1 MIIGYHIHRN
11 FQRKGYAKEAAEK
24 SRDWCFENTPFNVLY
39 SYMKK
44 ANSASAATARSNG
57 MSLVEEYIDA
67 ESELTEIYAIT
78 RQEWKALRKG

>member
-1 MIIGYHIHRN
+1 
-11 FQRKGYAKEAAEK
+11 
-24 SRDWCFENTPFNVLY
+24 
-39 SYMKK
+39 
-44 ANSASAATARSNG
+44 